1 MERHRESMRALLA
14 SRDRREKKRDVS
26 RLTMDEVL
34 GELDYRG
41 CALNGP
47 EVSLRERLLRAIFR
61 EQEPNNRDIPW
72 CPWDNAPVEDEE
84 RLSEE
89 ELASS
94 LVEEEAEAERS
105 AREVGENSEEAAAPC
120 VAEQQQDRITL
131 DAEDVVVHVPVVS
144 ATTSSPIIMR
154 PVTTVATSASSTA
167 TMVTPLTSMRM
178 TPGIS
183 PSIFST
189 RP

>member
-14 SRDRREKKRDVS
+14 SRERREKKRDVS

-72 CPWDNAPVEDEE
+72 YPWDNAPVEDEE

-94 LVEEEAEAERS
+94 LAEEEAETERS
-105 AREVGENSEEAAAPC
+105 AREVGENS
-120 VAEQQQDRITL
+120 
-131 DAEDVVVHVPVVS
+131 
-144 ATTSSPIIMR
+144 
-154 PVTTVATSASSTA
+154 
-167 TMVTPLTSMRM
+167 
-178 TPGIS
+178 
-183 PSIFST
+183 
-189 RP
+189 